1 MYKLKKN
8 KLSVKKIA
16 DFLKTSYD
24 GPDFIITG
32 ISSLNNPKNNSLLFY
47 TQIINSKFELR
58 DNLQYDLKK
67 LEKLKNVVLLS
78 DEKLKKLFNVPIIQ
92 SKNPRLDFQQVVM
105 EFFVDDEYKPGI
117 HPTAIIEKTSSIG
130 KNVFIGAY
138 CYIGNKVKIGDNSK
152 IFANTTIYG
161 ESKIGSNSVILS
173 NSTIGSEGF
182 SFSYTGNE
190 LSHFPSLGSITI
202 GDHVWIGSNCTVEKP
217 QIDTTVIESH
227 VKLDDL
233 VQIGHNA
240 IIKKFTQIAAGTI
253 ISGRAKIGEGC
264 WIAPNVVFDN
274 GCQIGKNS
282 IVGSSSLVRRNFPK
296 NSVIIGSPAKLL
308 RKIR

>member
-8 KLSVKKIA
+8 KISIKKIVK
-16 DFLKTSYD
+16 FLKARYD
-24 GPDFIITG
+24 GPDFTITG
-32 ISSLNNPKNNSLLFY
+32 ISSLNYPKNNSLLFY
-47 TQIINSKFELR
+47 TPIINYKFELR

-78 DEKLKKLFNVPIIQ
+78 DGKLKKSLNIPIIQ
-92 SKNPRLDFQQVVM
+92 SKNPRFDFQRAVI
-105 EFFVDDEYKPGI
+105 EFFTDHEYKLGI

-130 KNVFIGAY
+130 KNVYIGAH
-138 CYIGNKVKIGDNSK
+138 CYIGNNVKIGSNSQ

-161 ESKIGSNSVILS
+161 EAKIGSNSVILS

-190 LSHFPSLGSITI
+190 LFHFPSLGSIII

-217 QIDTTVIESH
+217 QIDTTIIESH

-233 VQIGHNA
+233 VHIGHNA

-274 GCQIGKNS
+274 GCQVGKNS

-296 NSVIIGSPAKLL
+296 NSVIIGSPARLL
-308 RKIR
+308 RKTR